1 MKGGM
6 DTKKPCEMCEAVFRG
21 LDWLAKGLAG
31 LPPKASRMAR
41 SCVAG
46 MRRTAASAE
55 GGRQCARSR
64 IAASAVVRAELGFGI
79 IYT

>member
-46 MRRTAASAE
+46 MRRTAASAD
-55 GGRQCARSR
+55 GVRQCSGSR